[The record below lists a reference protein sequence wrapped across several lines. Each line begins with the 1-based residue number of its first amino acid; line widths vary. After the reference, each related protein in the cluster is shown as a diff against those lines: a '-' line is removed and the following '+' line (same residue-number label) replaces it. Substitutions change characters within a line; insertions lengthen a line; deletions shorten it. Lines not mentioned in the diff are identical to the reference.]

1 MKITKLWF
9 ANFAIL
15 ALLIG
20 SAVAQKQV
28 FFEHLSVSDG
38 LSSNS
43 IRCIPEP
50 SNNKGTKA
58 QSYKEATK

>member
-28 FFEHLSVSDG
+28 FFKHLSVPDG

-43 IRCIPEP
+43 IRFI
-50 SNNKGTKA
+50 A
-58 QSYKEATK
+58 QDN